1 MGIRKSILTSGG
13 FASAIGI
20 CLATL
25 SAGTLVVF
33 SVIAAGV
40 GFEEPSTAPSVAR
53 AARGGAPAAIT
64 FPSAGRT
71 SAENQG
77 SRGGD
82 TSLLDVIGSAGSALD
97 QSTAAAPANGLA
109 QTAAPDTPGA
119 STEEGGS
126 DQVTD
131 SGSEQVAAVVSD
143 FGGDNALAA
152 AAERSASRIK
162 RGGNTGPRDDPKPKG
177 KKDEGDD
184 GVAARK
190 DEEDDPDHAD
200 DDDDDD
206 DSDSSGSRDGSGLGG
221 FHANT
226 AKAKAKAKS
235 NAKGHSKSVH
245 VRKGGRDKGHD
256 SHHGSHS
263 SDS

>member
-25 SAGTLVVF
+25 SAGTLIVF

-40 GFEEPSTAPSVAR
+40 GFEEPSTAPSVAG

-77 SRGGD
+77 SRAGD

-97 QSTAAAPANGLA
+97 QSTAAAPADGSA
-109 QTAAPDTPGA
+109 QTAAPDG
-119 STEEGGS
+119 SGGP
-126 DQVTD
+126 DAG
-131 SGSEQVAAVVSD
+131 SGQVAGLVPDIDLGV
-143 FGGDNALAA
+143 DNALSGPAL
-152 AAERSASRIK
+152 RSPRIK
-162 RGGNTGPRDDPKPKG
+162 RGRDARPGDDAPKPGG
-177 KKDEGDD
+177 KKDKDKDD
-184 GVAARK
+184 DRVAGRR
-190 DEEDDPDHAD
+190 DDEDDPDHAD

-206 DSDSSGSRDGSGLGG
+206 DDDSDSSGSSDGSGLGRV
-221 FHANT
+221 HDKA
-226 AKAKAKAKS
+226 AKAKAKAKEK
-235 NAKGHSKSVH
+235 AKGHSKSVDVH
-245 VRKGGRDKGHD
+245 KGDRDKRDGSHHSHD
-256 SHHGSHS
+256 SDS
-263 SDS
+263 SDT

>member
-40 GFEEPSTAPSVAR
+40 GLGEPSAAPSVAR

-64 FPSAGRT
+64 FPSTDRA

-77 SRGGD
+77 SRAGD

-97 QSTAAAPANGLA
+97 EATASAPTDGSA
-109 QTAAPDTPGA
+109 QTAAPDGSGA
-119 STEEGGS
+119 TDGGS
-126 DQVTD
+126 DQVAGLVPDIDLGVD
-131 SGSEQVAAVVSD
+131 S
-143 FGGDNALAA
+143 ALSAPA
-152 AAERSASRIK
+152 QRSARIK
-162 RGGNTGPRDDPKPKG
+162 RGKGTRPGDGAPKPDG
-177 KKDEGDD
+177 KKDKDD
-184 GVAARK
+184 DRVVGRR
-190 DEEDDPDHAD
+190 DDEDDPDHAD

-206 DSDSSGSRDGSGLGG
+206 DSDSSGSSDSSGLGRV
-221 FHANT
+221 HDKA
-226 AKAKAKAKS
+226 AKAKAKAKEK
-235 NAKGHSKSVH
+235 AKGHSKSVDVH
-245 VRKGGRDKGHD
+245 KGDRDKRHD
-256 SHHGSHS
+256 SHHSHDSDS
-263 SDS
+263 SDT